1 MLVMIDI
8 ENGSEIGMPLA
19 DFVDETWAGLVQG
32 SEDGEFPIGMAKA
45 WHQAIE
51 PARRNLMKKLPQ
63 APAAV

>member
-1 MLVMIDI
+1 MIDI
-8 ENGSEIGMPLA
+8 ENGRQIGMPLA

-32 SEDGEFPIGMAKA
+32 SENGEFPIGMAKG

-51 PARRNLMKKLPQ
+51 PVRRKLMNKLPQ